1 MTIKSS
7 VPHYRVNYVLWKYLI
22 KKYWQL
28 RIACVEYAKVHAK
41 TIMLASLNCADL
53 CQSTIACQYQ
63 LKLYLSI
70 LKYLQ
75 QYCLEI
81 RIFIEILVCFLVRL
95 LWSYFYHHLTKINW
109 LYMFWPI
116 KLVLHRFMP
125 PTWMDSPVKVRYP
138 KKSIPI
144 CIYSLW

>member
-1 MTIKSS
+1 MKIFNQKNTYI
-7 VPHYRVNYVLWKYLI
+7 
-22 KKYWQL
+22 
-28 RIACVEYAKVHAK
+28 RIACVEDAKIHAK

-70 LKYLQ
+70 LKFLQ

-95 LWSYFYHHLTKINW
+95 LWSYFYHHLTNINW
-109 LYMFWPI
+109 IYMSWLI
-116 KLVLHRFMP
+116 KLVLHRFMH